1 MKTTRKKIKFLPVL
15 QSEKYKFLFVAI
27 NIYLMVGVGSLLFTI
42 LYLLFNLNN
51 LDSIIYYC
59 IPGFVV
65 FLSAALLYV
74 IGYQA
79 MMTEQK
85 EKHNAH
91 KHHLG

>member
-1 MKTTRKKIKFLPVL
+1 MKTTQRKIKFLPVL

-42 LYLLFNLNN
+42 LYLLFNLSN
-51 LDSIIYYC
+51 LDNIIYYA

-65 FLSAALLYV
+65 FLSAALLYA
-74 IGYQA
+74 IGYQT

-85 EKHNAH
+85 QKHNAH